1 MSRFVSRQIVKKRH
15 LSPDPRYNSRLIQM
29 LVNRLMKKGKKALAY
44 KIIYET
50 IDQIGN
56 ITKKDPVQI
65 IEQAVRNATPLVEVK
80 ARRVGGSTYQIPKQ
94 VPSERG
100 TTLSIRWI
108 LAACRSRS
116 GKNMISKLTSE
127 FIDASKKTGEAI
139 RKRNEAHR
147 MAEANRALA
156 KVKFDLDKILNS
168 AQ

>member
-1 MSRFVSRQIVKKRH
+1 MSRRQIIKKRYI
-15 LSPDPRYNSRLIQM
+15 SPDPRYDSRLIQM
-29 LVNRLMKKGKKALAY
+29 IVNRLMKKGKKALAY

-50 IDQIGN
+50 MDQIGN

-65 IEQAVRNATPLVEVK
+65 IEQAVRNATPLLEVK

-108 LAACRSRS
+108 LAACRNRS
-116 GKNMISKLTSE
+116 GKSMISKLTSE
-127 FIDASKKTGEAI
+127 FIDASKKTGDSI

-156 KVKFDLDKILNS
+156 KVKFDIDQILSS